1 MDMKS
6 KQVLQYVV
14 VMIALLLLAGTHVAF
29 AQSNATNASM
39 QTVPSG
45 SEIKVR
51 TDSAIPAKPARG
63 AAYAATVSED
73 VTGSGGSVV
82 IPRGSR
88 ASLVAVPT
96 DNGKDTVL
104 DLRSVTVNGRRY
116 SLETNATS
124 QSTAPGGLGANKR
137 TAKYVGGGAALGAI
151 LGGIFGGG
159 KGAAI
164 GALAG
169 AGAGAGGQVYMG
181 RKKAIPAETEM
192 SFRLAQELMLRP
204 MAARRSSGLQRR

>member
-1 MDMKS
+1 MDMRS

-14 VMIALLLLAGTHVAF
+14 VMMALLLLAGAQVGF
-29 AQSNATNASM
+29 AQSSGSTAL

-63 AAYAATVSED
+63 AAYSATVSED

-116 SLETNATS
+116 SMETSATS
-124 QSTAPGGLGANKR
+124 QSTAPGGLGANTR
-137 TAKYVGGGAALGAI
+137 TAKYVGG
-151 LGGIFGGG
+151 
-159 KGAAI
+159 
-164 GALAG
+164 
-169 AGAGAGGQVYMG
+169 
-181 RKKAIPAETEM
+181 
-192 SFRLAQELMLRP
+192 
-204 MAARRSSGLQRR
+204 